1 MGERMIDQDRPSMI
15 WGFPFFRR
23 TKFYH
28 KAWSLWSKYIYLRVC
43 CPSGE
48 WWNYGNMD
56 VGHEHHHHHHHQYL
70 YLYLYLRIS
79 IRIYISINH
88 RHPHLH
94 PHPHPIHVSS
104 LQSSELL
111 YQKKTPQ
118 GLQTTSSSRSSRLGT
133 GWTQWLRS
141 TTEATHISKDRGL
154 ENWSHQSIWWLFDP
168 NGCCQIIF
176 QKKTL

>member
-1 MGERMIDQDRPSMI
+1 MSKKQGIYTQFIAISMGERMIDQDRPSMI

-56 VGHEHHHHHHHQYL
+56 VGHEHHHHHHQYL

-111 YQKKTPQ
+111 YQKKHPKVFKPLAVPDLP
-118 GLQTTSSSRSSRLGT
+118 GLGLAEHNGYVVQRRRPTSPRIG
-133 GWTQWLRS
+133 
-141 TTEATHISKDRGL
+141 D
-154 ENWSHQSIWWLFDP
+154 
-168 NGCCQIIF
+168 
-176 QKKTL
+176 